1 MRKISN
7 FNANLLCLIKSLSLL
22 NILQAHNPNNN
33 TMARGDTKRNRGKF
47 TIDKAMTQVMG
58 IFTRNPKKLFNYK
71 QLAKQ
76 LLLNEQSDRDM
87 ISNALHNLAGQ
98 GLLIQ
103 VEKGKFRLKERA
115 GYINGTI
122 DMTNHGYAFL
132 TSDEIEQDV
141 FISRSNLARALDG
154 DLVKVHI
161 YPKKKNDNRLSG
173 EVIEIIER
181 ARETFVGIVEVSAN
195 YAFLLPDSGK
205 MPFDIFI
212 PHEKLGGAE
221 HGQKAIAKIT
231 DWPEKVKNP
240 FGEIVEVL
248 GYPGENDTEMHSIL
262 AEFELPNKF
271 SQEVEDAAEKIPDT
285 ISKEEISKRRDMR
298 GTPTFT
304 IDPADAK
311 DFDDALSIKTMK
323 NGNYEV
329 GIHIAD
335 VSHYVQK
342 ESIVDLEAY
351 DRATSVYLV
360 DRVVPMLP
368 EKLSNNLCSL
378 RPNEDKLCFSV
389 IVEVSKDAV
398 VLNEWFGRT
407 IIHSDRRF
415 SYEEAQDIIETG
427 EGDMKEEV
435 LSLHDLA
442 TKLRARRY
450 KEGSINFERDE
461 VKFNLDEDGKPL
473 GVYFKVQKESNHLIE
488 EFMLLAN
495 RRVAEYASM
504 GGKYFKDVNKEELKA
519 GKIKGKT
526 FVYRIHDLPDPEKL
540 ESFTLFIRKFGYE
553 LSLGSNHKVAV
564 SMNRLLDGVK
574 GKKEQNVIETMAL
587 RAMAKA
593 RYSTKNIGHYGLAF
607 KDYSHFTSPIR
618 RYPDLM
624 VHRLLAHYL
633 AGGESKNA
641 SKYESR
647 CEHSSEMERRAVEAE
662 RASIKYKQVE
672 FMQDKVGQVFD
683 GVISGLTD
691 WGIYVEIV
699 ENKCEGMISVQSL
712 VDDFYEFDQ
721 DDYKIVGRH
730 SGREFEIGAP
740 LKIEVTNANLS
751 RRQLDFRIVEEA
763 EGDTSE

>member
-1 MRKISN
+1 MSGRIS
-7 FNANLLCLIKSLSLL
+7 
-22 NILQAHNPNNN
+22 
-33 TMARGDTKRNRGKF
+33 KRSKGKF
-47 TIDKAMTQVMG
+47 TIDQAMTQVMG
-58 IFTRNPKKLFNYK
+58 IFTRNPQKTYNYK
-71 QLAKQ
+71 QLSKQ
-76 LLLNEQSDRDM
+76 LLINDQRDRDM
-87 ISNALHNLAGQ
+87 INNALNNLKGQ
-98 GLLIQ
+98 GLLEQID
-103 VEKGKFRLKERA
+103 KGKYRLKSRA
-115 GYINGTI
+115 GYVNGII

-181 ARETFVGIVEVSAN
+181 ARETFVGIVEVSKN

-212 PHEKLGGAE
+212 AHDKLNGAE

-248 GYPGENDTEMHSIL
+248 GFPGENDTEMHSIL

-271 SQEVEDAAEKIPDT
+271 PEEVEAAAGKIEENIDAAEIK
-285 ISKEEISKRRDMR
+285 SRRDMR

-311 DFDDALSIKTMK
+311 DFDDALSIKTLK

-335 VSHYVQK
+335 VSYYVEK
-342 ESIVDLEAY
+342 ESVVDLEAY
-351 DRATSVYLV
+351 DRATSIYLV
-360 DRVVPMLP
+360 DRVIPMLP

-389 IVEVSKDAV
+389 VVEMSPDARV
-398 VLNEWFGRT
+398 IDEWFGRT
-407 IIHSDRRF
+407 VINSDKRF
-415 SYEEAQDIIETG
+415 DYDQAQQIIETG
-427 EGDMKEEV
+427 EGEMKEEV
-435 LSLHDLA
+435 LLLHDLA
-442 TKLRARRY
+442 TKLREKRY
-450 KEGSINFERDE
+450 REGSINFERDE
-461 VKFNLDEDGKPL
+461 VKFNLDEAGRPVS
-473 GVYFKVQKESNHLIE
+473 VYFKVQKEANHLIE

-495 RRVAEYASM
+495 RKVAEYASR
-504 GGKYFKDVNKEELKA
+504 GGKYLKDMHAEEMKA

-526 FVYRIHDLPDPEKL
+526 FVYRIHDLPDSEKL
-540 ESFTLFIRKFGYE
+540 ESFTMFIRKFGYE
-553 LSLGSNHKVAV
+553 LNLTDGHKMAV

-574 GKKEQNVIETMAL
+574 GKKEQHVIENMAL

-607 KDYSHFTSPIR
+607 KDYAHFTSPIR

-633 AGGESKNA
+633 KGGETKKA

-647 CEHSSEMERRAVEAE
+647 CDHASEMERKSVEAE

-712 VDDFYEFDQ
+712 VDDFYEFDE
-721 DDYKIVGRH
+721 DNYKIIGRN
-730 SGREFEIGAP
+730 SQRQFEIGDP

-751 RRQLDFRIVEEA
+751 RRQLDFKLVDDGEA
-763 EGDTSE
+763 EGKE

>member
-1 MRKISN
+1 MASKRSNRRKG
-7 FNANLLCLIKSLSLL
+7 KY
-22 NILQAHNPNNN
+22 
-33 TMARGDTKRNRGKF
+33 TM
-47 TIDKAMTQVMG
+47 DKAMTQVMG
-58 IFTRNPKKLFNYK
+58 IFTRNPKKTYNYK
-71 QLAKQ
+71 QLSKQ
-76 LLLNEQSDRDM
+76 LLLTEQHDKDM
-87 ISNALHNLAGQ
+87 VNNALHNLADQ
-98 GLLIQ
+98 KLLEQ
-103 VEKGKFRLKERA
+103 VDKGKFRLKERR
-115 GYINGTI
+115 GYVNGTI
-122 DMTNHGYAFL
+122 DMTQHGYAFL
-132 TSDEIEQDV
+132 GSDELEQDV
-141 FISRSNLARALDG
+141 FIARSNLGRALDG

-181 ARETFVGIVEVSAN
+181 ARETFVGVVEISKN
-195 YAFLLPDSGK
+195 YAFLLPDSNK

-212 PHEKLGGAE
+212 PLDKLGGVE
-221 HGQKAIAKIT
+221 HGQKAIARIT

-240 FGEIVEVL
+240 FGEVVEVL
-248 GYPGENDTEMHSIL
+248 GYPGENETEMHSIL
-262 AEFELPNKF
+262 AEFELPMTF
-271 SQEVEDAAEKIPDT
+271 QQEVEDAAGSISDKIT
-285 ISKEEISKRRDMR
+285 ASEIKKRRDMR

-311 DFDDALSIKTMK
+311 DFDDALSVKKLK

-335 VSHYVQK
+335 VSFYVEK
-342 ESIVDLEAY
+342 NSIVDQEAF

-389 IVEVSKDAV
+389 IVEMTPEAKV
-398 VLNEWFGRT
+398 VDEWFGRT
-407 IIHSDRRF
+407 VINSDRRF
-415 SYEEAQDIIETG
+415 DYDQAQQIIETG
-427 EGDMKEEV
+427 KGEMKEEV
-435 LSLHDLA
+435 LLLHDMA
-442 TKLRARRY
+442 TKLRQTRY

-461 VKFNLDEDGKPL
+461 VKFNLDEEGRPIS
-473 GVYFKVQKESNHLIE
+473 VYFKVQKESNHLIE

-495 RRVAEYASM
+495 RRVAEYASR
-504 GGKYFKDVNKEELKA
+504 GGKYEKEVPKQEQKA
-519 GKIKGKT
+519 AKKNAKT
-526 FVYRIHDLPDPEKL
+526 FVYRIHDLPDSEKL

-553 LSLGSNHKVAV
+553 LKLGNNHQVAV
-564 SMNRLLDGVK
+564 SMNRLLNGVK
-574 GKKEQNVIETMAL
+574 GKKEQHVIENMAL

-593 RYSTKNIGHYGLAF
+593 RYSTNNIGHYGLAF

-633 AGGESKNA
+633 AGGESKKA
-641 SKYESR
+641 DKYESR
-647 CEHSSEMERRAVEAE
+647 CEHASEMERKAIEAE

-672 FMQDKVGQVFD
+672 FMQDKVGQEFD

-699 ENKCEGMISVQSL
+699 ENKCEGMISLQGL
-712 VDDFYEFDQ
+712 VDDFYEFDE

-730 SGREFEIGAP
+730 SGREFQIGDP

-751 RRQLDFRIVEEA
+751 RRQLDFKLVDDEES
-763 EGDTSE
+763 GKN

>member
-1 MRKISN
+1 MGRRTSNQRK
-7 FNANLLCLIKSLSLL
+7 
-22 NILQAHNPNNN
+22 
-33 TMARGDTKRNRGKF
+33 GKY
-47 TIDKAMTQVMG
+47 TIDKAMTQSMG

-76 LLLNEQSDRDM
+76 LLINDQRDREM
-87 ISNALHNLAGQ
+87 INNALHNLAEQ
-98 GLLIQ
+98 GLLEQ
-103 VEKGKFRLKERA
+103 PQKGKFRLKERA
-115 GYINGTI
+115 GYVNGTI
-122 DMTNHGYAFL
+122 DMTQHGYAFL
-132 TSDEIEQDV
+132 VSDEIDQDV
-141 FISRSNLARALDG
+141 FISRSNMGRALDG

-173 EVIEIIER
+173 EVIEVIER
-181 ARETFVGIVEVSAN
+181 ARETFVGIVEVSKN

-212 PHEKLGGAE
+212 AHDKLNGAE

-248 GYPGENDTEMHSIL
+248 GFPGENDTEMHSIL

-271 SQEVEDAAEKIPDT
+271 APEVEAAAERIPV
-285 ISKEEISKRRDMR
+285 EITAAEIKRRRDMR
-298 GTPTFT
+298 SVPTFT

-311 DFDDALSIKTMK
+311 DFDDALSIRKLK
-323 NGNYEV
+323 NGNYEA

-335 VSHYVQK
+335 VAFYVEK
-342 ESIVDLEAY
+342 GSIIEEEAY

-368 EKLSNNLCSL
+368 EKLSNNVCSL
-378 RPNEDKLCFSV
+378 RPNEDKLCFS
-389 IVEVSKDAV
+389 AV
-398 VLNEWFGRT
+398 LEITPEAKVVDEWFGRT
-407 IIHSDRRF
+407 VINSDRRF
-415 SYEEAQDIIETG
+415 DYDEAQQIIETG
-427 EGDMKEEV
+427 EGEMKEEV
-435 LSLHDLA
+435 LLFHNLA
-442 TKLRARRY
+442 LILRERRH

-473 GVYFKVQKESNHLIE
+473 GVYFKVQKEANHLVE

-495 RRVAEYASM
+495 RRVAEYASR
-504 GGKYFKDVNKEELKA
+504 GGKYEKELSQEERKA
-519 GKIKGKT
+519 GKKKGKT
-526 FVYRIHDLPDPEKL
+526 FVYRIHDLPDSEKL
-540 ESFTLFIRKFGYE
+540 ESFTAFIRKLGYE
-553 LSLGSNHKVAV
+553 LQMGDNQRVAK
-564 SMNRLLDGVK
+564 SMNGLLNGIK
-574 GKKEQNVIETMAL
+574 GKKEQHVIENMAL

-633 AGGESKNA
+633 EGGESKNA
-641 SKYESR
+641 AKYESR
-647 CEHSSEMERRAVEAE
+647 CDHASEMERRAVDAE

-672 FMQDKVGQVFD
+672 FMQDKVGQEFD

-699 ENKCEGMISVQSL
+699 ENKCEGMISLQGL

-721 DDYKIVGRH
+721 DEYKIIGRH
-730 SGREFEIGAP
+730 SGREFQIGDL

-751 RRQLDFRIVEEA
+751 KRQLDFKLAEE
-763 EGDTSE
+763 EDSVNR

>member
-1 MRKISN
+1 MGRRTSRQRK
-7 FNANLLCLIKSLSLL
+7 
-22 NILQAHNPNNN
+22 
-33 TMARGDTKRNRGKF
+33 GKF
-47 TIDKAMTQVMG
+47 TIDKAMTQAMG
-58 IFTRNPKKLFNYK
+58 VFTRNPKKLFNYK

-76 LLLNEQSDRDM
+76 LLINDQRDRDM
-87 ISNALHNLAGQ
+87 INNALHNLTEQ
-98 GLLIQ
+98 GLL
-103 VEKGKFRLKERA
+103 EETAKGKFRLKERA
-115 GYINGTI
+115 GYVNGTI
-122 DMTNHGYAFL
+122 DMTQHGYAFL
-132 TSDEIEQDV
+132 VSDEIEQDV
-141 FISRSNLARALDG
+141 FISRSNMARALDG

-173 EVIEIIER
+173 EVIEVIER
-181 ARETFVGIVEVSAN
+181 ARETFVGIVEVSKN

-212 PHEKLGGAE
+212 AHNNLNGAE

-248 GYPGENDTEMHSIL
+248 GFPGENDTEMHSIL
-262 AEFELPNKF
+262 AEFELPITF
-271 SQEVEDAAEKIPDT
+271 PPEVEAAAERIPVNIT
-285 ISKEEISKRRDMR
+285 AAEIKRRRDMR
-298 GTPTFT
+298 GVPTFT

-311 DFDDALSIKTMK
+311 DFDDALSIEKLK
-323 NGNYEV
+323 NGNYAA

-335 VSHYVQK
+335 VAHYVEK
-342 ESIVDLEAY
+342 GSIIEQEGY

-368 EKLSNNLCSL
+368 EKLSNNVCSL
-378 RPNEDKLCFSV
+378 RPNEDKLCFS
-389 IVEVSKDAV
+389 AV
-398 VLNEWFGRT
+398 LEITPEAKVVDEWFGRT
-407 IIHSDRRF
+407 IINSDRRF
-415 SYEEAQDIIETG
+415 DYDEAQQIIETG
-427 EGDMKEEV
+427 EGEMKEEV
-435 LSLHDLA
+435 LTFHNLA
-442 TKLRARRY
+442 LILRERRH

-473 GVYFKVQKESNHLIE
+473 GVYFKVQKEANHLVE

-495 RRVAEYASM
+495 RRVAEYASR
-504 GGKYFKDVNKEELKA
+504 GGKYEKELSPEERKS
-519 GKIKGKT
+519 GKKKGKT
-526 FVYRIHDLPDPEKL
+526 FVYRIHDLPDSEKL
-540 ESFTLFIRKFGYE
+540 ESFTAFIRKLGYE
-553 LSLGSNHKVAV
+553 LQMGDNQRVAK
-564 SMNRLLDGVK
+564 SMNSLLNGIK
-574 GKKEQNVIETMAL
+574 GKKEQHVIENLAL
-587 RAMAKA
+587 RSMAKA

-633 AGGESKNA
+633 DGGESKNA
-641 SKYESR
+641 DKYESR
-647 CEHSSEMERRAVEAE
+647 CDHSSEMERKAVEAE

-672 FMQDKVGQVFD
+672 FMQDKVGEEFD

-699 ENKCEGMISVQSL
+699 ENKCEGMISLQGL

-721 DDYKIVGRH
+721 DDYKIIGRH
-730 SGREFEIGAP
+730 SGREFQIGDT

-751 RRQLDFRIVEEA
+751 KRQLDFKMVEEDDA
-763 EGDTSE
+763 VNR